1 MLKLIVVC
9 LDISSTSVQQAVG
22 ARIVVRPRMIPLQI
36 SKRKV
41 NLKLIGLFLTPII
54 SDNMDEKRELFVE
67 VKTNSA
73 STDETV
79 ERIVATV
86 KICRWRD
93 GNLIDGFDNSKIDF
107 CQIKFSQFDK
117 NIYIALLTSFR
128 YFKICKNTQKFL
140 NHFL

>member
-1 MLKLIVVC
+1 
-9 LDISSTSVQQAVG
+9 
-22 ARIVVRPRMIPLQI
+22 
-36 SKRKV
+36 
-41 NLKLIGLFLTPII
+41 
-54 SDNMDEKRELFVE
+54 MDEKRELFVE
-67 VKTNSA
+67 VETNSA

-140 NHFL
+140 NHFLWGFMFSLVDLIYRIYFGFVVSNLAFYKSTQI